1 MLFLLT
7 VIICLRFLVV
17 QSAGQEK
24 RKGEGSLHNKWHG
37 TSAHDSSHSDS
48 DSDEEEEETEDEIFS
63 HKAVV
68 TKFLN
73 KVKVLLFERK
83 IMSSRSDL
91 NFLFSA
97 ILSVRVANCI
107 WQVLFS
113 SVLC

>member
-1 MLFLLT
+1 MFT
-7 VIICLRFLVV
+7 FVYISS
-17 QSAGQEK
+17 QAYEK
-24 RKGEGSLHNKWHG
+24 RQRGEQ
-37 TSAHDSSHSDS
+37 
-48 DSDEEEEETEDEIFS
+48 EEEEAEDEIFS

-113 SVLC
+113 SALC